1 MQFINN
7 ILYSSPLEFQ
17 TVLFRLVLSTLLTGI
32 IGFERGF
39 RGRAAGLR
47 THILVGIGSTLIV
60 MTGMYGV
67 ENLGY
72 TADPMRMA
80 AQIIS
85 GIGFLGAGTILI
97 RGKTMVTGLTT
108 AAGLW
113 ATGAIGIAVGVGFY
127 AAALICAV
135 IALFTFICL
144 TTFERGGTYGK
155 YNIRIY
161 VDCIDAAS
169 INQLVDT
176 LSSPEFGL
184 REFEITPARSGM
196 ENHIGIVAMVIMH
209 HQNDKKERLEKIAA
223 LDSVFIA
230 IESV

>member
-1 MQFINN
+1 
-7 ILYSSPLEFQ
+7 
-17 TVLFRLVLSTLLTGI
+17 
-32 IGFERGF
+32 
-39 RGRAAGLR
+39 
-47 THILVGIGSTLIV
+47 
-60 MTGMYGV
+60 
-67 ENLGY
+67 
-72 TADPMRMA
+72 MA

-161 VDCIDAAS
+161 VECIDAS
-169 INQLVDT
+169 YLNDLVDI
-176 LSSPEFGL
+176 LSSEDFGL
-184 REFEITPARSGM
+184 REFEITPARSGIS
-196 ENHIGIVAMVIMH
+196 NHIGVVAMVIMH
-209 HQNDKKERLEKIAA
+209 NQHEKSDRLKKIAS